1 MLHDTLLTL
10 SCPLPTDRS
19 KLLMTEIPQELE
31 EQLNMSEMLKAFML
45 QLELLIRMRDQ
56 LHDLFIA
63 GHFAYQAG
71 YEREF
76 GFDMEHGI
84 AVLEKELERLSSASK
99 NWKKTVQA
107 SRREYYF
114 LNFYTMRE
122 IWRLKQLLVVC
133 ADPASK
139 RTASVSSKS
148 SGDAASKP
156 EAKV

>member
-1 MLHDTLLTL
+1 
-10 SCPLPTDRS
+10 
-19 KLLMTEIPQELE
+19 MTEIPQELE
-31 EQLNMSEMLKAFML
+31 DQLNMSEMLKAFML

-56 LHDLFIA
+56 LHELFVA

-71 YEREF
+71 YDCEF
-76 GFDMEHGI
+76 KFDMEHGI
-84 AVLEKELERLSSASK
+84 PVLEKELNALSSASE

-133 ADPASK
+133 VDPASK
-139 RTASVSSKS
+139 GPSTPQVESKQSSPKK
-148 SGDAASKP
+148 AASGKP
-156 EAKV
+156 A